1 MGRSARAEQE
11 QVRRRLV
18 ADGMPVAQIA
28 VEMGRRFGAR
38 PRTAWRYA
46 LGWKQWE
53 VLQGYRR
60 ADLSSTIDET
70 RISKWEAWP
79 FGGAR
84 PSPENLVVLTHAFGH
99 GCTVS
104 DLVDEDDLR
113 SFSPTVRQIIGLV
126 ERGSSLVTSV
136 QPRAITSSE
145 PYPGSDW
152 THDVHTA
159 MTTVTAMWTADQS
172 SSAKRARWRAT
183 TSDAAMLHW
192 RYDHPD
198 QPAASEASRPV
209 LASDISGIHVMADA
223 FTQTDH
229 RLGGGYARST
239 LRHYLQQSVSPLL
252 HAQSDE
258 PTGHELLAAVAR
270 LCDLAGFMAFDSGHH
285 GAAQRLFVQALRLA
299 KAAGSQSLGAH
310 ILGDMTIQAL
320 HLDAVGQATALADA
334 AVETAR
340 SLGSPRVLARSLAL
354 SARAAAKAGDA
365 AGSDAALFAA
375 EVALDGEP
383 SRDDPPWIAF
393 FTQTQL
399 QTEALY
405 AATDLR
411 RLDRVEELATTVL
424 VADVAM
430 QRRHVLAA
438 AAVAGAYVTD
448 PAVPARGRNLDRA
461 LALLD
466 TVLPTAAALTSARG
480 VAAID
485 DVRRRLVTYGQVP
498 GLSDFEE
505 RFRAALGATTLD
517 TAKPT

>member
-11 QVRRRLV
+11 QLRRQLL
-18 ADGMPVAQIA
+18 ADRVPVGQVA
-28 VEMGRRFGAR
+28 VEMGRRFGVR

-46 LGWKQWE
+46 RGWKQWE
-53 VLQGYRR
+53 ALQEYRR
-60 ADLSSTIDET
+60 ADPSSTIDET
-70 RISKWEAWP
+70 RISKWESWP

-84 PSPENLVVLTHAFGH
+84 PSPENLVVLTQAFGH

-113 SFSPTVRQIIGLV
+113 SFSPTVRQLISLV
-126 ERGSSLVTSV
+126 EHGFSPGATVEA
-136 QPRAITSSE
+136 RAMTSSE
-145 PYPGSDW
+145 PFPGSDW
-152 THDVHTA
+152 TQDLPTT
-159 MTTVTAMWTADQS
+159 MTTVTAMWTVDQS
-172 SSAKRARWRAT
+172 SSAARARWRSAT
-183 TSDAAMLHW
+183 GDAAMLRW
-192 RYDHPD
+192 RYDRPD
-198 QPAASEASRPV
+198 QTVDGETSRPV
-209 LASDISGIHVMADA
+209 LASDISGIHMMADA
-223 FTQTDH
+223 FTQADH

-239 LRHYLQQSVSPLL
+239 LHHYLQQSVSPLL
-252 HAQSDE
+252 RAQPDE
-258 PTGHELLAAVAR
+258 PVGQDLLAAVAR
-270 LCDLAGFMAFDSGHH
+270 LCDIAGFMAFDSGHH
-285 GAAQRLFVQALRLA
+285 GAAQRYFVQALRLA

-334 AVETAR
+334 AVDAAR

-354 SARAAAKAGDA
+354 SARASAKAGDA
-365 AGSDAALFAA
+365 AGSDTALFAA

-393 FTQTQL
+393 FTATQL

-424 VADVAM
+424 VGDASM

-438 AAVAGAYVTD
+438 SAIAGAYVTD
-448 PAVPARGRNLDRA
+448 PGGPGRGRDLDRA
-461 LALLD
+461 MMLLD
-466 TVLPTAAALTSARG
+466 GVLPTAAALSSARG
-480 VAAID
+480 VAAVD
-485 DVRRRLVTYGQVP
+485 GVRQRLATFGQVP

-505 RFRAALGATTLD
+505 RFRTVLGAATLD
-517 TAKPT
+517 TAAQV